1 MAEDLAPTPFTVDSS
16 GVELAGESVGEGPPI
31 VLLHGVTATRRYV
44 VHGSNALPRRGYRQ
58 ISYDAR
64 GHGESAPAPAEAGY
78 TYEEL
83 AGDLGAVLE
92 SEEVERPVLCGHSM
106 GCHTVATY
114 ALEHSDRVAA
124 VVLIG
129 PVQLGLPA
137 PDEVLEAWGR
147 LAGGLERGGVE
158 GFMEAFEADLT
169 VEGSWRETVLRITR
183 ERIQL
188 HRHPDA
194 VARALREV
202 PRSVPFDGMAELG
215 SLDLPA
221 LVVASHDEVD
231 PSHPYPVAEAWAGAI
246 PGARL
251 VSEEPGKSPLA
262 WQGGRLAREIAG
274 FCEQPSVAERL
285 GAWRQFQPSSYA
297 SGMEIDEGPGIHY
310 TAVTRGTPV
319 YSADDVEVGKVDEVV
334 DNYRELIL
342 DGFVI

>member
-1 MAEDLAPTPFTVDSS
+1 VAEGLEPAPFAVQSS
-16 GVELAGESVGEGPPI
+16 GIELAGESVGEGPPI

-64 GHGESAPAPAEAGY
+64 GHGESAPAPADAGY
-78 TYEEL
+78 EYREL
-83 AGDLGAVLE
+83 ADDLGEVLGGVE
-92 SEEVERPVLCGHSM
+92 TERPVLCGHSM

-114 ALEHSDRVAA
+114 ALEHPDQAAA

-147 LAGGLERGGVE
+147 LADGLERGGVE

-169 VEGSWRETVLRITR
+169 VEGSWRETVLRLAR

-202 PRSVPFDGMAELG
+202 PRSVPFDGMAELA
-215 SLDLPA
+215 SLDVPA
-221 LVVASHDEVD
+221 LVVGSHDEMD
-231 PSHPYPVAEAWAGAI
+231 PGHPYPVAEAWAEAI
-246 PGARL
+246 PRARL
-251 VSEEPGKSPLA
+251 ISEEPGSSPLA
-262 WQGGRLAREIAG
+262 WQGGKLAREIAA
-274 FCEQPSVAERL
+274 FCEQPGVEARL
-285 GAWRQFQPSSYA
+285 GP
-297 SGMEIDEGPGIHY
+297 
-310 TAVTRGTPV
+310 
-319 YSADDVEVGKVDEVV
+319 
-334 DNYRELIL
+334 
-342 DGFVI
+342 

>member
-1 MAEDLAPTPFTVDSS
+1 MAKSLEPTPFAIDSS
-16 GVELAGESVGEGPPI
+16 GIELAGESAGEGRPI

-64 GHGESAPAPAEAGY
+64 GHGESGPAPAGAGY
-78 TYEEL
+78 AYQEL
-83 AGDLGAVLE
+83 AGDLGEVLE
-92 SEEVERPVLCGHSM
+92 GVEAEKPVLCGHSM

-114 ALEHSDRVAA
+114 ALEHPDQVAA

-147 LAGGLERGGVE
+147 LADGLERGGVE

-169 VEGSWRETVLRITR
+169 VEGSWRETVLRLAR

-202 PRSVPFDGMAELG
+202 PRSVPFDGMSELG
-215 SLDLPA
+215 FLDPPA
-221 LVVASHDEVD
+221 LVVASHDEAD
-231 PSHPYPVAEAWAGAI
+231 PGHPYPVAEAWAEAI

-251 VSEEPGKSPLA
+251 VSEEPGKAPLA
-262 WQGGRLAREIAG
+262 WQGGKLAREIAG
-274 FCEQPSVAERL
+274 FCEEPAVVKRL
-285 GAWRQFQPSSYA
+285 GRA
-297 SGMEIDEGPGIHY
+297 
-310 TAVTRGTPV
+310 
-319 YSADDVEVGKVDEVV
+319 
-334 DNYRELIL
+334 
-342 DGFVI
+342 